1 VAKSICR
8 RCTSE
13 MIFPRTSPASASTA
27 SSRRTTSRRIARRR
41 QHACAVGRAGT
52 MPGTVWGDGC
62 QRVVGARRVDLT
74 SALLRRWRRGGKAAP
89 CRVDGAR
96 RAWWSLKG
104 ACVVGPSRLRVVL
117 GRWTRRRCDVV
128 MCTPVWGRW
137 TRRRCGVVECT
148 PAWGLL
154 GRRRHRQSS
163 RRSRPAWA
171 PRVLG
176 PSALTGCRQDVVL
189 ARGRAP
195 QSLLR
200 RCLAPWPRV
209 RLASRLG
216 AAIGGVQ
223 VASLRRGALR
233 RTCFAA
239 RRPGGAPAL
248 ARVPA
253 RRGRRAVRPLG
264 AMLCLAWA

>member
-1 VAKSICR
+1 
-8 RCTSE
+8 
-13 MIFPRTSPASASTA
+13 
-27 SSRRTTSRRIARRR
+27 
-41 QHACAVGRAGT
+41 
-52 MPGTVWGDGC
+52 MPGTARGDGC
-62 QRVVGARRVDLT
+62 RRVVGARRVELT
-74 SALLRRWRRGGKAAP
+74 SALLRRWMRGEKAAP
-89 CRVDGAR
+89 CRVDEAR
-96 RAWWSLKG
+96 SAWWSLWG
-104 ACVVGPSRLRVVL
+104 TCVVRPLRLRVVL
-117 GRWTRRRCDVV
+117 GWWMRRRL
-128 MCTPVWGRW
+128 
-137 TRRRCGVVECT
+137 GVVECT
-148 PAWGLL
+148 PAWGRWMRRRCGVVGCTRAWGLL
-154 GRRRHRQSS
+154 GRRRRLPSS
-163 RRSRPAWA
+163 CRSRPAWA

-200 RCLAPWPRV
+200 RCQVPWPRV
-209 RLASRLG
+209 RLAGRLG
-216 AAIGGVQ
+216 VAIGIAR
-223 VASLRRGALR
+223 VAGLQRGALR